1 MPLASYGTTNNDTST
16 LHFQYLEV
24 LIRTMDS
31 PLNLQPRPPNSRGP
45 QTIADFIRRV
55 NAEPGGFRALNE
67 EEVRRNVIAE
77 RNGLHHE
84 DVEMVTDQEADDD
97 SKKPDIIAARHN
109 IIMSLGQAI
118 QISSN
123 FLDFISLLLSRE
135 IPTQAAVSISPWL
148 RSQVPI
154 GSIGATQLDAPT
166 PLTQS
171 RVADNKLITIG
182 KRLVALNEAADT
194 ALAAANRLRQ
204 EINSETKYWQEVL
217 TVSQKGWSTA
227 RLPQEPHDMG
237 VKFGFSN
244 AAPMFKNNSVAPLKR
259 AEDGSVRLEYG
270 RMGSKS
276 ERLQAT
282 LLHNGEVVGRSSL
295 SRPLPDDAPLDDRVK
310 EARNTIFA
318 QELWHEINREG
329 RTLHG
334 HHVRLEQ
341 SAVTCALDPNRT
353 ISFELVGL
361 DDQDHSRA
369 PLPGDLDA
377 ETASITLHLLLSNAH
392 RQNQLKRSERTA
404 ANAMRG
410 PPPPYNLLLPI
421 ITYYRH
427 EKTLE
432 DCTTFLAAFCGA
444 LRSAGIQSSF
454 SMTESINKGS
464 PTASPSEALMKTL
477 LHPSEVQFDLTITPA
492 SRVRILAKPTP
503 VFGTRFSIYLLHPQ
517 SNHLTS
523 SFPPNQTDS
532 VYENIKE
539 LVRYLSNAG
548 PRALTMYYYPLVQEM
563 RNSGNKG
570 NSGETP
576 IPPASNTTT
585 WIIHPDDLGLVDDDT
600 ETFGVRFA
608 FASNYTRGDEVGDAA
623 KEPEL
628 RVTGDYMEDGKR
640 VQHEWKWTASG
651 LAATQGGGSLDEIVK
666 HILANGPSSS
676 VLSA

>member
-1 MPLASYGTTNNDTST
+1 
-16 LHFQYLEV
+16 
-24 LIRTMDS
+24 MDS
-31 PLNLQPRPPNSRGP
+31 PLNLRPRPPNSKGP

-77 RNGLHHE
+77 RNGIHE
-84 DVEMVTDQEADDD
+84 DVEMVTEQEVDDD

-109 IIMSLGQAI
+109 IVMNLSQAI
-118 QISSN
+118 QISLN
-123 FLDFISLLLSRE
+123 FLDFISLLLSKE
-135 IPTQAAVSISPWL
+135 IPTQAAVSISPYL
-148 RSQVPI
+148 RNQVPI
-154 GSIGATQLDAPT
+154 GSIGATQLDTPT

-204 EINSETKYWQEVL
+204 EISSETKYWQEVL

-227 RLPQEPHDMG
+227 RLPQEPRDMG

-259 AEDGSVRLEYG
+259 LEDGSVCLEYG
-270 RMGSKS
+270 RMGSRS
-276 ERLQAT
+276 ERLQVT
-282 LLHNGEVVGRSSL
+282 LLQNGEVIGRSSL
-295 SRPLPDDAPLDDRVK
+295 PRPLPDDAPLDDRVK

-341 SAVTCALDPNRT
+341 LALTCALDPNRT

-361 DDQDHSRA
+361 EDQDPSSA

-377 ETASITLHLLLSNAH
+377 ETASIALHLLLSNAH

-404 ANAMRG
+404 ANAVRG

-432 DCTTFLAAFCGA
+432 DCTTFLAAFCAA

-454 SMTESINKGS
+454 SMIENVNKGS
-464 PTASPSEALMKTL
+464 ATAAPSETLMNTL

-492 SRVRILAKPTP
+492 SRLRILARPSHI
-503 VFGTRFSIYLLHPQ
+503 FGTRFSIYLLHPQ
-517 SNHLTS
+517 SNHLAS

-539 LVRYLSNAG
+539 LVRYLGNAV

-563 RNSGNKG
+563 RNNCKNGQGLN
-570 NSGETP
+570 NNNDE
-576 IPPASNTTT
+576 PAAATTT
-585 WIIHPDDLGLVDDDT
+585 SWTIHPDDLGLVDDDT

-608 FASNYTRGDEVGDAA
+608 FTSSHSRDAA
-623 KEPEL
+623 AVAATPENPDPEL
-628 RVTGDYMEDGKR
+628 LVTGDYMEDNKR
-640 VQHEWKWTASG
+640 VHKEWKWTASSG
-651 LAATQGGGSLDEIVK
+651 PSADAGSLDDIVK
-666 HILANGPSSS
+666 HVLANGPSSS
-676 VLSA
+676 SPSSSSSVAAAAAGGGLLSA

>member
-1 MPLASYGTTNNDTST
+1 
-16 LHFQYLEV
+16 
-24 LIRTMDS
+24 MDP
-31 PLNLQPRPPNSRGP
+31 PLNLRPQPPKSRGP

-67 EEVRRNVIAE
+67 DEVRRNVIAE
-77 RNGLHHE
+77 RNGVQE
-84 DVEMVTDQEADDD
+84 DVEMVTEQEAEEDT
-97 SKKPDIIAARHN
+97 KKPDILAARHN
-109 IIMSLGQAI
+109 IIMNLGQAI
-118 QISSN
+118 QLSSN
-123 FLDFISLLLSRE
+123 FLDFISLLLSKE
-135 IPTQAAVSISPWL
+135 IPTQAAVSISPFL

-171 RVADNKLITIG
+171 RVADNKMITIG

-217 TVSQKGWSTA
+217 TVSEKGWSTA

-259 AEDGSVRLEYG
+259 LEDGSVRLEYG
-270 RMGSKS
+270 RMGSRS
-276 ERLQAT
+276 ERLQVT
-282 LLHNGEVVGRSSL
+282 LLHNGEVIGRSTL
-295 SRPLPDDAPLDDRVK
+295 PQPLPDDAPLDDRVK

-334 HHVRLEQ
+334 HHVRLEP

-361 DDQDHSRA
+361 EDQDPSRA
-369 PLPGDLDA
+369 HLPGDVDA
-377 ETASITLHLLLSNAH
+377 ESASITLHLLLSNAH

-404 ANAMRG
+404 ANTARG

-432 DCTTFLAAFCGA
+432 DCTTFLAAFCAA
-444 LRSAGIQSSF
+444 LRSAGLQSSF
-454 SMTESINKGS
+454 SMTESINKSSS
-464 PTASPSEALMKTL
+464 PTSPPSEALMRTL
-477 LHPSEVQFDLTITPA
+477 LHPSEVQFDLTITRA
-492 SRVRILAKPTP
+492 AHLRILAKPSP

-523 SFPPNQTDS
+523 TFPPNQTDS

-539 LVRYLSNAG
+539 LVRYLSNAV

-563 RNSGNKG
+563 RNATKG
-570 NSGETP
+570 DEAAGA
-576 IPPASNTTT
+576 PPTTT
-585 WIIHPDDLGLVDDDT
+585 TSWIIHPDDLGLVDDDT

-608 FASNYTRGDEVGDAA
+608 FASSFTHNGDIPGGDDAPA
-623 KEPEL
+623 TEPEL
-628 RVTGDYMEDGKR
+628 RVTGDYMDKDGKR
-640 VQHEWKWTASG
+640 VHNEWKWTASG
-651 LAATQGGGSLDEIVK
+651 SSSAAGSLDEIVK
-666 HILANGPSSS
+666 HILANGPSA
-676 VLSA
+676 VLTATAAAAEVLVA

>member
-1 MPLASYGTTNNDTST
+1 
-16 LHFQYLEV
+16 
-24 LIRTMDS
+24 MDS
-31 PLNLQPRPPNSRGP
+31 PLNLRPRPPNSRGP

-77 RNGLHHE
+77 RNGTHE
-84 DVEMVTDQEADDD
+84 DVEMVTEQEADDD
-97 SKKPDIIAARHN
+97 TKKPDIIAARHN
-109 IIMSLGQAI
+109 IVMNLGQAI

-123 FLDFISLLLSRE
+123 FLDFISLLLSKE

-154 GSIGATQLDAPT
+154 GSIGATQLDTPT

-270 RMGSKS
+270 RMGSRS
-276 ERLQAT
+276 ERLQVT
-282 LLHNGEVVGRSSL
+282 LLHNGEVIGRSAL
-295 SRPLPDDAPLDDRVK
+295 PRPLPEDAPLDDRVK

-361 DDQDHSRA
+361 EDQDPSRA
-369 PLPGDLDA
+369 PLPGDIDA
-377 ETASITLHLLLSNAH
+377 ETASITLHLLLGNAH

-404 ANAMRG
+404 PNAARG

-432 DCTTFLAAFCGA
+432 DCTTFLAAFCAA
-444 LRSAGIQSSF
+444 LRSAGIPSSF
-454 SMTESINKGS
+454 SMTENINKGS
-464 PTASPSEALMKTL
+464 SPGAPPSEALMKTL

-492 SRVRILAKPTP
+492 ARLRILAKPSP
-503 VFGTRFSIYLLHPQ
+503 IFGTRFSIYLLHPQ
-517 SNHLTS
+517 SNHLVS

-539 LVRYLSNAG
+539 LVRYLSNAV
-548 PRALTMYYYPLVQEM
+548 PRALTLYYYPLVQEM
-563 RNSGNKG
+563 RNPKN
-570 NSGETP
+570 NNGEAAA
-576 IPPASNTTT
+576 PPTAATTT
-585 WIIHPDDLGLVDDDT
+585 SWIIHQDDLGLVDDDT
-600 ETFGVRFA
+600 ETFGIRFA
-608 FASNYTRGDEVGDAA
+608 FVSSYTHNDNPGDDAA
-623 KEPEL
+623 TEPEL
-628 RVTGDYMEDGKR
+628 RVTGDFMDKDGKR
-640 VQHEWKWTASG
+640 IHKEWKWTAGKVDGDSN
-651 LAATQGGGSLDEIVK
+651 GSLDEIVK
-666 HILANGPSSS
+666 HILANGPSSLS
-676 VLSA
+676 AAAAAAAAAVLSA